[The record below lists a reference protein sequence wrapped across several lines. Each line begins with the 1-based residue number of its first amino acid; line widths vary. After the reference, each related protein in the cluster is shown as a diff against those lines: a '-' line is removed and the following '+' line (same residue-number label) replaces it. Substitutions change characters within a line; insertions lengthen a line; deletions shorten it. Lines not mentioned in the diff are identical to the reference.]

1 MEKHADCQR
10 VKIMNLWIKWT
21 VDLNPCFT
29 IFFSLLPKSKN
40 TFALINKINT
50 FKVCLD
56 TIYFVENE
64 KLLLK
69 VL

>member
-10 VKIMNLWIKWT
+10 VKIMNLWITWT
-21 VDLNPCFT
+21 VDLNPYFT